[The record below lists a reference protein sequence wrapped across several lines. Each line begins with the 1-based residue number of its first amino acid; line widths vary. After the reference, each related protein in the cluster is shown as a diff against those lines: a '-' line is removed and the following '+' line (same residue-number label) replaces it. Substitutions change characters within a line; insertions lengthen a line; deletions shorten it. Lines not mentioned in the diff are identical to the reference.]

1 MNSPY
6 RSPGAVDPPPSP
18 RRWGATRYR
27 KWLYRYVEQVVGLM
41 DALQFF
47 TIVVVLDKDP
57 RIIPHTSL
65 ADRRVIVRGILR
77 SSSRRG
83 TNE

>member
-6 RSPGAVDPPPSP
+6 RVPGTVDPPPPP

-41 DALQFF
+41 DFLQFL
-47 TIVVVLDKDP
+47 TSVVVLDKCP
-57 RIIPHTSL
+57 LTSS

-77 SSSRRG
+77 LSSRRR